1 MRIIMLLFILF
12 YSKGLYIPVLAQTTT
27 NWNGSTWDNGEPNAN
42 NHVVIGS
49 GTFTTSTNSNFHCK
63 NLTIESGATLVIVAG
78 DTFSVSGVLTNNG
91 TITNNGHML
100 LRSCGTYSVQ
110 DIDGNRYTTVQIGN
124 QCWMQSNLK
133 VTKYRNGDNITHL
146 TDSAQWVNTISAAYC
161 TYNNNI
167 LNDSLFGKLYNW
179 YAVNDPRGIC
189 PTGWHAPSANEW
201 STLIDFL
208 GGEAVAGGKMKTGS
222 GWDSPN
228 PGSTNS
234 SGFTARPAGVRSVN
248 GRFLNMG
255 NTTGYW
261 SSSVYSTSYANLY
274 YLGHMNAYIF
284 TNGFGWSHGYSV
296 RCIRDLAS
304 STLPSVTT
312 TSASSVTST
321 GASTGGQVTATGGG
335 SITARGVVYGT
346 SSSPTL
352 SGSFTYNG
360 NESGSFTS
368 TLSGLNPSTT
378 YYVRAYATNTIGTA
392 YGPQV
397 NFTTAASYVAGSVH
411 CSGSGA
417 AIVEVTNPTTGK
429 IWMDRNLGA
438 AQLATSS
445 TDAQAYGDLYQ
456 WGRGADGHQCRNSAT
471 TSSLSVSDQPASS
484 SFITNGSAPFDWRSP
499 QNNNL
504 WQGLNGTNNPCPT
517 GFRLPTQ
524 AELDAERQSWSS
536 NNASGAFSSPLKWTQ
551 AGLRSFSNAGIG
563 FLNSFG
569 CYWSSTTS
577 GSDPRRLH
585 FLRIESGASA
595 MGDDWRANGFSVR
608 CIKN

>member
-1 MRIIMLLFILF
+1 
-12 YSKGLYIPVLAQTTT
+12 
-27 NWNGSTWDNGEPNAN
+27 
-42 NHVVIGS
+42 
-49 GTFTTSTNSNFHCK
+49 
-63 NLTIESGATLVIVAG
+63 
-78 DTFSVSGVLTNNG
+78 
-91 TITNNGHML
+91 
-100 LRSCGTYSVQ
+100 
-110 DIDGNRYTTVQIGN
+110 
-124 QCWMQSNLK
+124 
-133 VTKYRNGDNITHL
+133 
-146 TDSAQWVNTISAAYC
+146 
-161 TYNNNI
+161 
-167 LNDSLFGKLYNW
+167 
-179 YAVNDPRGIC
+179 
-189 PTGWHAPSANEW
+189 
-201 STLIDFL
+201 
-208 GGEAVAGGKMKTGS
+208 
-222 GWDSPN
+222 
-228 PGSTNS
+228 
-234 SGFTARPAGVRSVN
+234 
-248 GRFLNMG
+248 
-255 NTTGYW
+255 
-261 SSSVYSTSYANLY
+261 
-274 YLGHMNAYIF
+274 
-284 TNGFGWSHGYSV
+284 
-296 RCIRDLAS
+296 
-304 STLPSVTT
+304 LPSVTT

-335 SITARGVVYGT
+335 TITARGVVYGT

-551 AGLRSFSNAGIG
+551 AGLRSFSNAGVG